1 MTEAF
6 LQYLFEYQ
14 LLENKEFEVLS
25 SGQKNTDAGP
35 DFFNAKIK
43 LNDIV
48 WAGNVEIHINA
59 SDWNKHQHFKDKS
72 YDNIIL
78 HLVLN
83 KDIEVKNSVGE
94 VVKTLEIKFKKELY
108 QKYSDLMQT
117 TQWVHCQED
126 ISKVDTFIV
135 HQQIESLAIER
146 LRRKSERFEG
156 LIRYNENDY
165 ESAFFQ
171 ALAIG
176 FGGKVNAIPFELMAK
191 ETNLKTLLKNRHH
204 LMSIEALLLGQAGI
218 LSDLESEDEY
228 VRKMQ
233 QEYAFLK
240 HKYQLKPIRKE
251 LLKYSKIRPSGFPDL
266 KLAYLAQLIYK
277 HSALLA
283 QFYECR
289 TLDEVKTLLE
299 IEASSF
305 WDTHYK
311 IDTPSKPRKK
321 RMGEG
326 AKHHLI
332 INIIIPFL
340 YIYSEKNGTS
350 TEHYLEWL
358 QELKAEKNSIVEQ
371 WSGLGVKADN
381 ALESQGLIEL
391 KKEFCKKH
399 LCLDCKIGHKIL
411 TLSWNE

>member
-6 LQYLFEYQ
+6 LQYLFEHQ

-25 SGQKNTDAGP
+25 PGYKNKDAGP

-43 LNDIV
+43 LDDIV

-72 YDNIIL
+72 YNNIIL

-83 KDIEVKNSVGE
+83 KDTEVKNSVE
-94 VVKTLEIKFKKELY
+94 EIVKTKEIKYNKTLYKKYL
-108 QKYSDLMQT
+108 DLMNSE
-117 TQWVHCQED
+117 QWVHCQED
-126 ISKVDTFIV
+126 ISNVDSFIV
-135 HQQIESLAIER
+135 HQQIESLSIER
-146 LRRKSERFEG
+146 LQRKSEQFEA
-156 LIRYNENDY
+156 LIRYNKNDY

-176 FGGKVNAIPFELMAK
+176 FGGKVNAIPFELIAK
-191 ETNLKTLLKNRHH
+191 ETPLKILLKNRHR
-204 LMSIEALLLGQAGI
+204 LESIEALLLGQSGI
-218 LSDLESEDEY
+218 LEDVEEEDAY
-228 VRKMQ
+228 LKEMQ

-240 HKYQLKPIRKE
+240 HKYQLNPIRKE
-251 LLKYSKIRPSGFPDL
+251 LLKYSKIRPSGFPDV
-266 KLAYLAQLIYK
+266 KLAYLAQLIYR
-277 HSALLA
+277 HSASLA
-283 QFYECR
+283 LFYECK
-289 TLDEVKTLLE
+289 TLNEVKSLLE
-299 IEASSF
+299 LKASDF

-311 IDTPSKPRKK
+311 IGVSSKPRKK
-321 RMGEG
+321 KMGKG
-326 AKHHLI
+326 AVNHLI
-332 INIIIPFL
+332 INVIIPFL
-340 YIYSEKNGTS
+340 YIYSEKNGAS
-350 TEHYLEWL
+350 TEHYLDWM
-358 QELKAEKNSIVEQ
+358 QEMKSEKNNITEQ
-371 WSGLGVKADN
+371 WKRLGIKSEN